1 MATRCN
7 DKVTMYVHAELIGMS
22 LHTSKSNYKLSRI
35 QVIFGEP
42 ALYRPSPVGNT
53 LVNVL
58 NDINT
63 REMPLPLKPGFPSE
77 ILLFIFPRFRLADW
91 MYTYF

>member
-7 DKVTMYVHAELIGMS
+7 EKVTMYVHAELIGMS
-22 LHTSKSNYKLSRI
+22 FHISKLNYKLSRI

-58 NDINT
+58 NDINA
-63 REMPLPLKPGFPSE
+63 REMPLALKA
-77 ILLFIFPRFRLADW
+77 RFSI
-91 MYTYF
+91 